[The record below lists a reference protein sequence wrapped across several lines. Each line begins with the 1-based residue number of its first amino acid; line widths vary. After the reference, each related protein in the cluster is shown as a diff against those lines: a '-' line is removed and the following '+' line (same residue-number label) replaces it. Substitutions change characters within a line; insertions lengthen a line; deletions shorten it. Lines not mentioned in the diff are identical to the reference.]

1 MWLSDSQ
8 KIGAAFL
15 TGGISFLLLGLLFFF
30 DRSLL
35 AMGNILSLIGITL
48 FLGVSK
54 TALFFADRKKIQ
66 GTAAFVVGVG
76 LILFRW
82 PLVGFVIE
90 CYGIAVL
97 FGGYIGTV
105 VGVVRNVPVVG
116 PYIGMAAD
124 RIPFLGTGETL
135 PV

>member
-1 MWLSDSQ
+1 
-8 KIGAAFL
+8 
-15 TGGISFLLLGLLFFF
+15 
-30 DRSLL
+30 
-35 AMGNILSLIGITL
+35 MGNILSLIGLTL
-48 FLGVSK
+48 LLGPAR
-54 TALFFADRKKIQ
+54 TLTFFADRKKIQ

-82 PLVGFVIE
+82 PLVGFVVEI
-90 CYGIAVL
+90 YGIVVL

-116 PYIGMAAD
+116 PYIGMLAD
-124 RIPFLGTGETL
+124 KIPFLGTGEVL